1 MLKEIDWI
9 FKTKNYIK
17 KFLNHNLFSSL
28 KVLYKNVSAKFY
40 WDWKVKNIK
49 NTCME
54 PPQV

>member
-49 NTCME
+49 NTCM
-54 PPQV
+54 